1 MSCVHIFIHS
11 QSLINGWLYAWL
23 HQGIMQVNFHKDGD
37 LVLCTNYF
45 QMIIFLAIHKYI
57 ALTYKKYSK
66 GSKSLICC
74 LELIISR
81 RCSFSSGD
89 WNST

>member
-1 MSCVHIFIHS
+1 
-11 QSLINGWLYAWL
+11 
-23 HQGIMQVNFHKDGD
+23 MQVNFNKDGD

-45 QMIIFLAIHKYI
+45 QMIIFLAIRKYI

-74 LELIISR
+74 LKLIISR
-81 RCSFSSGD
+81 PLQFFQWRLEF
-89 WNST
+89 NLA